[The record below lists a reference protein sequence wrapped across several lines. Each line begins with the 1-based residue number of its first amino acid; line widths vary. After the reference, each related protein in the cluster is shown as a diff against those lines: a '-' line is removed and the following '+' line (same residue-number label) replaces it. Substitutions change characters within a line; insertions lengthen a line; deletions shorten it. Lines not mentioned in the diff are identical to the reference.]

1 MLIDRIS
8 LEYRDTCSSCQLC
21 KHNLGS
27 GVFDYPGLPLR
38 KLLSELNKPASISIC
53 YSIYKPQFQV
63 NFWSLSTP
71 FSKTDRNVTEESVAL
86 CKLII
91 IQLLDLMTIHEP
103 VLKTTQFIMVVI
115 QIREILLQGAEISRL
130 VFLSLSESS
139 IMPWSIQKEPPMA
152 CLHND
157 AEKSWGELPDSK
169 LLSWD
174 IITVF
179 CLSGHQVGK

>member
-1 MLIDRIS
+1 M
-8 LEYRDTCSSCQLC
+8 
-21 KHNLGS
+21 
-27 GVFDYPGLPLR
+27 
-38 KLLSELNKPASISIC
+38 
-53 YSIYKPQFQV
+53 
-63 NFWSLSTP
+63 STP

-91 IQLLDLMTIHEP
+91 IQLLDLMIIHEP

-115 QIREILLQGAEISRL
+115 QIREILLQRAEISRL

-157 AEKSWGELPDSK
+157 AEKS
-169 LLSWD
+169 
-174 IITVF
+174 
-179 CLSGHQVGK
+179 